1 MQRKARVAYMF
12 LAPALILM
20 MVFVVVPVAASFV
33 MSLTDF
39 NIRAL
44 ANWSNAKFIGLGNYI
59 RLLVESDI
67 ML

>member
-20 MVFVVVPVAASFV
+20 MVFVVVPVVASFV

-44 ANWSNAKFIGLGNYI
+44 ANWGNARFKIG
-59 RLLVESDI
+59 RAHV
-67 ML
+67 

>member
-1 MQRKARVAYMF
+1 MQRRARVAYMF

-20 MVFVVVPVAASFV
+20 MVFVVVPVVASFV

-44 ANWSNAKFIGLGNYI
+44 ANWSNA
-59 RLLVESDI
+59 R
-67 ML
+67 